1 MTVAEIERI
10 GSPEI
15 SRTDARQAFLEYRR
29 VLKGERDTRAKGEYE
44 ALMKGYRAI
53 AAGQQVIDLHK
64 VMHAAGVQEQTGYP
78 TLAIGRADWRDTHV
92 TMSGEGQA
100 RFTGRSTSWT
110 SQRMAG
116 EVRLPIDTYD
126 RELYRRWWKQSA
138 WDGRAKALTPMIP
151 PAGRPTHGLSNYY
164 ILWDAV
170 WEPQPPT
177 DPLLLKH
184 LGGAL
189 YAILFAWDLTPLE
202 QAVMRG
208 RL

>member
-1 MTVAEIERI
+1 MTVKEIERI

-15 SRTDARQAFLEYRR
+15 DPVVARREYIAYRRARQ
-29 VLKGERDTRAKGEYE
+29 RDPRGKEAKDY
-44 ALMKGYRAI
+44 ATLMRGYRSI
-53 AAGQQVIDLHK
+53 AKGQQVLDLHK
-64 VMHAAGVQEQTGYP
+64 VMKASGRQDHTSMP
-78 TLAIGRADWRDTHV
+78 KLAIGRADWAYSHCCVQD
-92 TMSGEGQA
+92 
-100 RFTGRSTSWT
+100 
-110 SQRMAG
+110 
-116 EVRLPIDTYD
+116 
-126 RELYRRWWKQSA
+126 
-138 WDGRAKALTPMIP
+138 DGRACFQAHGSWRQRVAGRVEMPAGTFARGKWTGWKRALTPIIP
-151 PAGRPTHGLSNYY
+151 PSGRPSHDLSNYY

-170 WEPQPPT
+170 WEPEPPK